1 MKEIFYLENDE
12 NDFVL
17 LQVALRKAGLPDAA
31 RWFRR
36 SSELKAHILSLA
48 PDQLP
53 KVILIDLLLDGEY
66 GLETVEWLDQQPQLR
81 HIPTFVFSSGRVLQE
96 IVSTLQTT
104 ATGYMFKPSKFEAW
118 RELAHQLKEIIQ
130 SPVAP
135 TVSVPAAIDAARV

>member
-17 LQVALRKAGLPDAA
+17 LQVALRKAGLPDAV

-36 SSELKAHILSLA
+36 SSELRTHILCLA
-48 PDQLP
+48 PDQVP

-66 GLETVEWLDQQPQLR
+66 GIEMVEWLNEQAHLR

-96 IVSTLQTT
+96 IVSTLQTN
-104 ATGYMFKPSKFEAW
+104 ATGYMFKPSKFDAW
-118 RELAHQLKEIIQ
+118 RELALQLRDIIQ

-135 TVSVPAAIDAARV
+135 AARVGSAGDAIRL